1 VSFAAIGYS
10 PSLICNHY
18 ATIMEQSK
26 EREANMPALT
36 IKNIP
41 DNLYDKL
48 KKRLNPITEASTV
61 KSFTVLK
68 PFLYLKKWISQ
79 KGYKEPKS

>member
-1 VSFAAIGYS
+1 
-10 PSLICNHY
+10 
-18 ATIMEQSK
+18 
-26 EREANMPALT
+26 MPALT